1 MRLPRDVDG
10 DELARKLSIFSYVIV
25 RQSGS
30 HIRLTTE
37 MNGQHHV
44 TVPLHKPVRMGTLAG
59 IIDDVA
65 KHLDL
70 TRDEVIRRLFK

>member
-1 MRLPRDVDG
+1 MRLPRDVNG
-10 DELARKLSIFSYVIV
+10 DELARKLSIFSYAIV

-37 MNGQHHV
+37 LNGQHHV

-70 TRDEVIRRLFK
+70 TRDEVIHRLFK